1 MRKRYTVERNRA
13 KKGEKEKSVC
23 KESQKKGEVKMD
35 FVMIETGWL
44 SIIPPILAITLALI
58 TKEVYSSL
66 FIGLFSGILIY
77 SFSAG
82 GTIIKA
88 SALTFD
94 MMSSKIA
101 DNAYMII
108 FLALLWAVVM
118 LVSKS
123 GGSYAY
129 GRWAGSKLKSKR
141 SAALATSLLGVMV
154 FIDDGFNCLT
164 VGTVMRPIFDRLR
177 ISREK
182 LAYIID
188 ATAAPVCII
197 APVSSWA
204 VAVASEVSETGGFH
218 IFLSTIPYNLYAIL
232 TIVMVVFLSVTGR
245 DFGPMK
251 QAEIDAVKR
260 TVSNADLEFK
270 ESKGRVIDL
279 VLPILVL
286 IICAILG
293 MAYVG
298 GFFEGVSFSEAI
310 GYNPTAGLSLGA
322 FAGLITAMLLYLPRR
337 LMTPRE
343 FISCIVEGIGN
354 IVPPML
360 ILILSWS
367 LGGVCRQMIGTGVF
381 ISGFVS
387 NANLPLGFLPFLL
400 FVIAA
405 LMSFSM
411 GSSWGTF
418 GMLIPIVTMICSVEN
433 AGIYLVPAL
442 GATLAG
448 SVYGD
453 HCSPI
458 SDTTILSSTGAECKH
473 IRHVETQLPYA
484 TLVAVVCAVCYL
496 ITGFMRTPWVS
507 IIVGIALLIIAIIA
521 LSSGKTAK
529 KNAGA

>member
-1 MRKRYTVERNRA
+1 MEFT
-13 KKGEKEKSVC
+13 
-23 KESQKKGEVKMD
+23 
-35 FVMIETGWL
+35 MIETGWVFL
-44 SIIPPILAITLALI
+44 LPPIIAIALALI

-66 FIGLFSGILIY
+66 FIGLFSGMLIY
-77 SFSAG
+77 AFAGGGNLFSAV
-82 GTIIKA
+82 A
-88 SALTFD
+88 MTFD
-94 MMSSKIA
+94 MMASKIA
-101 DNAYMII
+101 DNAYMIL
-108 FLALLWAVVM
+108 FLALLWAVVL

-123 GGSYAY
+123 GGSQAY
-129 GRWAGSKLKSKR
+129 GRWAGKKLKSKR
-141 SAALATSLLGVMV
+141 SASFATSLLGILI

-164 VGTVMRPIFDRLR
+164 VGTVMRPIADRLR

-218 IFLSTIPYNLYAIL
+218 IFLSTIPYNLYALL
-232 TIVMVVFLSVTGR
+232 TIFMVFFLSFTGR

-251 QAEIDAVKR
+251 KAESLAAGRAEETDGETEAG
-260 TVSNADLEFK
+260 
-270 ESKGRVIDL
+270 KGEAAKGKVIDL

-286 IICAILG
+286 IVCAILG

-298 GFFEGVSFSEAI
+298 GFFSGVSFSEAI
-310 GYNPTAGLSLGA
+310 GYNPTAGLTLGA
-322 FAGLITAMLLYLPRR
+322 FAGLLTAMLLYLPRK
-337 LMTPRE
+337 LMTARE
-343 FISCIVEGIGN
+343 FIGSIVEGIGK

-367 LGGVCRQMIGTGVF
+367 LGGVCRQLIGTGVF
-381 ISGFVS
+381 ISGFVGG
-387 NANLPLGFLPFLL
+387 ANLPLGLLPLL
-400 FVIAA
+400 IFVIAA

-411 GSSWGTF
+411 GTSWGTF
-418 GMLIPIVTMICSVEN
+418 GMLIPIVTMICAAEG
-433 AGIYLVPAL
+433 AGVYLIPAL

-458 SDTTILSSTGAECKH
+458 SDTTILSSTGSECPH

-484 TLVAVVCAVCYL
+484 TLVAAVCAVGYL
-496 ITGFMRTPWVS
+496 ISGLTRTPW
-507 IIVGIALLIIAIIA
+507 IALPVCLVLLAAAILFFNRFDLI
-521 LSSGKTAK
+521 GKK
-529 KNAGA
+529 AGSDA

>member
-1 MRKRYTVERNRA
+1 MEFT
-13 KKGEKEKSVC
+13 
-23 KESQKKGEVKMD
+23 
-35 FVMIETGWL
+35 MIQTGWL
-44 SIIPPILAITLALI
+44 SLLPPILAIALALL

-66 FIGLFSGILIY
+66 FIGLFSGMLIY
-77 SFSAG
+77 AFAGG
-82 GTIIKA
+82 GTIE
-88 SALTFD
+88 SAAATTFD
-94 MMSSKIA
+94 MMYSKIA
-101 DNAYMII
+101 DNGYMII

-123 GGSYAY
+123 GGSEAY
-129 GRWAGSKLKSKR
+129 GRWAQKRLKSR
-141 SAALATSLLGVMV
+141 RAASFATSLLGVLI

-164 VGTVMRPIFDRLR
+164 VGTVMRPITDRYR

-204 VAVASEVSETGGFH
+204 VAVASEVSQTGGFN
-218 IFLSTIPYNLYAIL
+218 IFLSTIPYNLYALL
-232 TIVMVVFLSVTGR
+232 TIVMVFFVCATGR
-245 DFGPMK
+245 DFGPMRM
-251 QAEIDAVKR
+251 AELAAAQGQGEE
-260 TVSNADLEFK
+260 TAAAESNNARGK
-270 ESKGRVIDL
+270 VVDL

-286 IICAILG
+286 IVCAILG

-298 GFFEGVSFSEAI
+298 GFFKGVPFSEAI
-310 GYNPTAGLSLGA
+310 GFNPTAGLTLGA
-322 FAGLITAMLLYLPRR
+322 FAGLVTAFLLYIPRK
-337 LMTPRE
+337 LMTPRA
-343 FISCIVEGIGN
+343 FIDNIVSGIGN

-367 LGGVCRQMIGTGVF
+367 LGGVCRQLIGTGEF

-387 NANLPLGFLPFLL
+387 SANLPLGFLPFLI
-400 FVIAA
+400 FVVAA

-411 GSSWGTF
+411 GTSWGTF
-418 GMLIPIVTMICSVEN
+418 GMLIPIVTMICAADG
-433 AGIYLVPAL
+433 AGALLVPTL

-458 SDTTILSSTGAECKH
+458 SDTTILASTGAACPH

-484 TLVAVVCAVCYL
+484 TLVAVVCAVGYL
-496 ITGFMRTPWVS
+496 IAGFTLTPWV
-507 IIVGIALLIIAIIA
+507 ALIICVV
-521 LSSGKTAK
+521 LLTGVLLLLNRRDSRRKT
-529 KNAGA
+529 

>member
-1 MRKRYTVERNRA
+1 MEFT
-13 KKGEKEKSVC
+13 
-23 KESQKKGEVKMD
+23 
-35 FVMIETGWL
+35 MIETGWV
-44 SIIPPILAITLALI
+44 SILPPVIAITLAFI

-77 SFSAG
+77 SFAAG
-82 GTIIKA
+82 GGLVYAA
-88 SALTFD
+88 STAFD
-94 MMSSKIA
+94 MMYSKIA

-108 FLALLWAVVM
+108 FLALLWAVVS

-123 GGSYAY
+123 GGSEAY
-129 GRWAGSKLKSKR
+129 GRWAGKKLKSRR
-141 SAALATSLLGVMV
+141 SAALATSLLGILI

-164 VGTVMRPIFDRLR
+164 VGTVMRPITDRLR

-204 VAVASEVSETGGFH
+204 VAVASEVSETDGFS
-218 IFLSTIPYNLYAIL
+218 IFLSTIPYNLYALL
-232 TIVMVVFLSVTGR
+232 TIIMVFFICFTGR
-245 DFGPMK
+245 DFGAMK
-251 QAEIDAVKR
+251 KAEEQMMKR
-260 TVSNADLEFK
+260 GISGAAE
-270 ESKGRVIDL
+270 ESGTGKKGRVIDL
-279 VLPILVL
+279 VLPVFVL
-286 IICAILG
+286 IVCAILG

-298 GFFEGVSFSEAI
+298 GFFKGVSFSEAI
-310 GYNPTAGLSLGA
+310 GYNPTAGLTLGA
-322 FAGLITAMLLYLPRR
+322 FAGLIAAFVLYIPRR
-337 LMTPRE
+337 LMTPKE
-343 FISCIVEGIGN
+343 FVDGIVGGIGN

-367 LGGVCRQMIGTGVF
+367 LGGVCRQLIGTGIF

-387 NANLPLGFLPFLL
+387 STNLPLGLLPFLI
-400 FVIAA
+400 FIVAA

-411 GSSWGTF
+411 GTSWGTF
-418 GMLIPIVTMICSVEN
+418 GMLIPIVTMICSTDG
-433 AGIYLVPAL
+433 AGAFLVPTL

-458 SDTTILSSTGAECKH
+458 SDTTILASTGADCKH

-484 TLVAVVCAVCYL
+484 TLVAVICAVGFLISGFTLVPWAALAVCA
-496 ITGFMRTPWVS
+496 
-507 IIVGIALLIIAIIA
+507 ALLIITLMI
-521 LSSGKTAK
+521 L
-529 KNAGA
+529 NRRD

>member
-1 MRKRYTVERNRA
+1 MEFT
-13 KKGEKEKSVC
+13 
-23 KESQKKGEVKMD
+23 
-35 FVMIETGWL
+35 MIETGWL
-44 SIIPPILAITLALI
+44 SILPPLIAIALALI

-66 FIGLFSGILIY
+66 FVGVVSGMLIY
-77 SFSAG
+77 TFHAG
-82 GTIIKA
+82 ENIFYAA
-88 SALTFD
+88 SLTFD
-94 MMSSKIA
+94 MMSSKIS
-101 DNAYMII
+101 DNSYMII
-108 FLALLWAVVM
+108 FLALLWAVVS

-123 GGSYAY
+123 GGSRAY
-129 GRWAGSKLKSKR
+129 GRWAGRKLKSKR
-141 SAALATSLLGVMV
+141 AASLATSLLGVLI

-164 VGTVMRPIFDRLR
+164 VGTVMRPITDRLK

-204 VAVASEVSETGGFH
+204 VAVASEVSKENGFNV
-218 IFLSTIPYNLYAIL
+218 FLSTIPYNFYALMTIL
-232 TIVMVVFLSVTGR
+232 MVFLISVTGR

-251 QAEIDAVKR
+251 KAEEEALKAGNGLAESTKEVKAEAS
-260 TVSNADLEFK
+260 VAGENDGGENGK
-270 ESKGRVIDL
+270 VIDL
-279 VLPILVL
+279 ILPIVVL

-310 GYNPTAGLSLGA
+310 GYNPAAGLSLGA
-322 FAGLITAMLLYLPRR
+322 FAGLLTAMLLYIPRKI
-337 LMTPRE
+337 LKPKE
-343 FISCIVEGIGN
+343 FIECIVGGIGS

-367 LGGVCRQMIGTGVF
+367 LGGVCRELIGTGIF
-381 ISGFVS
+381 ISGFVENTS
-387 NANLPLGFLPFLL
+387 LPLGFLPFII

-411 GSSWGTF
+411 GTSWGTF
-418 GMLIPIVTMICSVEN
+418 GMLIPMITLICETDG
-433 AGIYLVPAL
+433 AGYLLIPAL

-458 SDTTILSSTGAECKH
+458 SDTTILASTGADCKH

-484 TLVAVVCAVCYL
+484 TSVAAVCAAGYL
-496 ITGFMRTPWVS
+496 IAGFMNTPVIS
-507 IIVGIALLIIAIIA
+507 IILQAALLIGIVMLIGKK
-521 LSSGKTAK
+521 SGENADMAK
-529 KNAGA
+529 AE

>member
-1 MRKRYTVERNRA
+1 MEFT
-13 KKGEKEKSVC
+13 
-23 KESQKKGEVKMD
+23 
-35 FVMIETGWL
+35 MIETGWW
-44 SIIPPILAITLALI
+44 SILPPVIAIALALI

-66 FIGLFSGILIY
+66 FIGIMSGMLIY
-77 SFSAG
+77 SFAGNGNLFSAV
-82 GTIIKA
+82 A
-88 SALTFD
+88 MTFD

-108 FLALLWAVVM
+108 FLALLWAVVS

-123 GGSYAY
+123 GGSQAY
-129 GRWAGSKLKSKR
+129 GRWVEKHLKSKR
-141 SAALATSLLGVMV
+141 AAAFATSFLGILI

-164 VGTVMRPIFDRLR
+164 VGTVMRPITDRLR

-204 VAVASEVSETGGFH
+204 VAVASEVSDTNGFH
-218 IFLSTIPYNLYAIL
+218 VFLSTIPYNFYALMTIL
-232 TIVMVVFLSVTGR
+232 MVFFISFTGR

-251 QAEIDAVKR
+251 RAEIEAAH
-260 TVSNADLEFK
+260 SIAMGHSADTENN
-270 ESKGRVIDL
+270 KGHVIDL
-279 VLPILVL
+279 VLPIVVL

-298 GFFEGVSFSEAI
+298 GFFDGVSFSEAI

-322 FAGLITAMLLYLPRR
+322 FAGLITAFALYIPRK
-337 LMTPRE
+337 LMKPKE
-343 FISCIVEGIGN
+343 FIECIVGGIGN

-367 LGGVCRQMIGTGVF
+367 LGGVCRQLIGTGVF

-387 NANLPLGFLPFLL
+387 SSNLPLGFLPVLI

-411 GSSWGTF
+411 GTSWGTF
-418 GMLIPIVTMICSVEN
+418 GMLIPIITMICEAEG
-433 AGIYLVPAL
+433 AGAYLIPAL

-458 SDTTILSSTGAECKH
+458 SDTTILASTGADCKH
-473 IRHVETQLPYA
+473 ISHVETQLPYA
-484 TLVAVVCAVCYL
+484 TLVAVVCAAGYL
-496 ITGFMRTPWVS
+496 IAGFMKTPW
-507 IIVGIALLIIAIIA
+507 IAILIETVILIGA
-521 LSSGKTAK
+521 IMILSKQNVK
-529 KNAGA
+529 ED

>member
-1 MRKRYTVERNRA
+1 MGFE
-13 KKGEKEKSVC
+13 
-23 KESQKKGEVKMD
+23 
-35 FVMIETGWL
+35 MINTGWI
-44 SIIPPILAITLALI
+44 SILPPLIAIALALL

-66 FIGLFSGILIY
+66 FIGILSGMLIY

-82 GTIIKA
+82 ESIFAAIA
-88 SALTFD
+88 HIFD
-94 MMSSKIA
+94 MMFEKIS

-108 FLALLWAVVM
+108 FLALLWAVVV

-123 GGSYAY
+123 GGSEAY
-129 GRWAGSKLKSKR
+129 GRWAGRKLKSRR
-141 SAALATSLLGVMV
+141 SAGLATSLLGVLI

-164 VGTVMRPIFDRLR
+164 VGTVMRPVFDRLR

-204 VAVASEVSETGGFH
+204 VAVASEVSETYGFH
-218 IFLSTIPYNLYAIL
+218 AFLSTIPYNLYALLTIL
-232 TIVMVVFLSVTGR
+232 TVIFISLSGK

-251 QAEIDAVKR
+251 KAERRALREAGEAAADAPAGDDGKP
-260 TVSNADLEFK
+260 
-270 ESKGRVIDL
+270 KGKVIDL
-279 VLPILVL
+279 VLPIAVL
-286 IICAILG
+286 IVCAILG

-298 GFFEGVSFSEAI
+298 GFFKGVPFSEAI
-310 GYNPTAGLSLGA
+310 GENPTAGLTLGA
-322 FAGLITAMLLYLPRR
+322 FAGLVTAFVMYIPRK
-337 LMTPRE
+337 LMKPRDFME
-343 FISCIVEGIGN
+343 NIVNGIGS

-367 LGGVCRQMIGTGVF
+367 LGGVCREMIGTGTF

-387 NANLPLGFLPFLL
+387 NSNLPLGFLPFLI
-400 FVIAA
+400 FVVAA

-411 GSSWGTF
+411 GTSWGTF
-418 GMLIPIVTMICSVEN
+418 GLLIPIVTMICAPEG
-433 AGIYLVPAL
+433 AAAYLIPTL

-458 SDTTILSSTGAECKH
+458 SDTTILSSTGAECNH
-473 IRHVETQLPYA
+473 IRHVETQMPYA
-484 TLVAVVCAVCYL
+484 TLVAVVCAVGYL
-496 ITGFMRTPWVS
+496 IAGFTLTPW
-507 IIVGIALLIIAIIA
+507 IGLFAGAGLLIAAILFMNRMNTEKEPEKEQKA
-521 LSSGKTAK
+521 
-529 KNAGA
+529 